1 MKKIVF
7 FFAFLLILVLPAR
20 VYATQP
26 AFSEDEKAT
35 LGLDKTEA
43 INPGTFLYPV
53 KRLGEKFKLSFIKK
67 RENKAIYLSLLLQ
80 RRFRETIY
88 VDEKEKSGFFVE
100 SANRFNTQVGQIK
113 SDYSGLDAKLKT
125 QIPAYVSALEKLR
138 DKYSSNSAN
147 WLIFQQSLDT
157 IHQLE

>member
-7 FFAFLLILVLPAR
+7 FLAFLLVLVFPVRISAI
-20 VYATQP
+20 QP
-26 AFSEDEKAT
+26 AFSEDEKAL
-35 LGLDKTEA
+35 LGLDKIEA

-53 KRLGEKFKLSFIKK
+53 KRLGEKIKLSLIKRK
-67 RENKAIYLSLLLQ
+67 ENKASYLSLLLQ
-80 RRFRETIY
+80 KRFRETIY

-125 QIPAYVSALEKLR
+125 QIPVYVSALEKLR